1 MNVNDVRQIAAWLAP
16 TDIQQLELRGPDQHV
31 CLRRE
36 GEQVVVVAAEERTQ
50 DVSREDAQPRLVVSA
65 ASVGVFLLGH
75 PLSREALVGAGERVR
90 AGQVLALLKIGALL
104 LPVHA
109 PHDGIAL
116 RRLVPDG
123 ATVGFGTPL
132 LEMSRL

>member
-1 MNVNDVRQIAAWLAP
+1 MKVDEVRQIAAWLAP
-16 TDIQQLELRGPDQHV
+16 TDIELLELHGPDQHV

-36 GEQVVVVAAEERTQ
+36 GEQVVVVAAEEGTQ
-50 DVSREDAQPRLVVSA
+50 EGSRKDGQPRFVVSA
-65 ASVGVFLLGH
+65 TSVGVFLHGH
-75 PLSREALVGAGERVR
+75 PLSREALVATGERVR

-104 LPVHA
+104 LPVCA
-109 PHDGIAL
+109 PQDGIAS
-116 RRLVPDG
+116 RRLAPDG

>member
-1 MNVNDVRQIAAWLAP
+1 MNVDDVRQIAAWLAP
-16 TDIQQLELRGPDQHV
+16 TDIELLELRGPDQHW

-50 DVSREDAQPRLVVSA
+50 EDSREAAPPPLVVSA
-65 ASVGVFLLGH
+65 ASVGVFLQGH
-75 PLSREALVGAGERVR
+75 PLRHEALVKAGERVR

-109 PHDGIAL
+109 PQEGIVL

>member
-1 MNVNDVRQIAAWLAP
+1 MNVDDVRQIAAWLAP
-16 TDIQQLELRGPDQHV
+16 TDIELLELRGPDQHV

-36 GEQVVVVAAEERTQ
+36 GEQVVVVAAEERTP
-50 DVSREDAQPRLVVSA
+50 EDGQQAAPPRLVVSA
-65 ASVGVFLLGH
+65 ASVGIFLHGH
-75 PLSREALVGAGERVR
+75 PLCREALVAPGERVR

-109 PHDGIAL
+109 PQDGIAL
-116 RRLVPDG
+116 RPLVPDG

-132 LEMSRL
+132 LELSGL